1 MTSDDVPNLDLS
13 CHFLHPA
20 TESSY
25 LLPPPP
31 ILCLTT
37 VAANWPVVSLNSVA
51 CVVEWMLLFYTSTAI
66 AIVSLSTRFLL
77 IFIKSKCSV
86 STLCNRSVIL

>member
-66 AIVSLSTRFLL
+66 AIFHYPRGSYLFLSNPN
-77 IFIKSKCSV
+77 V
-86 STLCNRSVIL
+86 P